1 MQISYVCQQVVGYM
15 KSKFKN
21 IGVAEEECDGLSVES
36 YMGDSS
42 DDVENVNPQ
51 LDNLSLY
58 LQCTVDHLRQP

>member
-1 MQISYVCQQVVGYM
+1 M

-21 IGVAEEECDGLSVES
+21 ICVAEEECDGLSVES